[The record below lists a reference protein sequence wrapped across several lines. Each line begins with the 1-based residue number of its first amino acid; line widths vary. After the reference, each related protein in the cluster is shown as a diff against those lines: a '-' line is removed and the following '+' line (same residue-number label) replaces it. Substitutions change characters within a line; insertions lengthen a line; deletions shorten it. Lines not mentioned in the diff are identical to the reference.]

1 MRRVRRV
8 TSQEEL
14 ERLVDDFTTRGYS
27 IKSKG
32 QDEAHLK
39 DKDWGDSSVHLFL
52 FVLTS
57 WWTFGLSN
65 TLYAIYKRISSE
77 EVLIQ
82 VVGNNRNGS
91 SKIRKKKAEAQMEIT
106 GYQSNASRRE
116 VVSQYRS
123 SLSNTTHTDGNWLNI
138 NIHNKNTP
146 RYSANKENSQE
157 HLEELDSSSQSFAF
171 IRFLQL
177 SALLVS
183 VFVLFSIFTIRTG
196 IVGVEYIREII
207 FILGSLVIFR
217 YVIALRSFKKT
228 VSQHLLGVLCMIAIL
243 GAIGVVAGQMIK
255 INTVNEIKNLIYAGI
270 PRDISSAALP
280 EWWSGILLIIALIF
294 LLVGNIR
301 IQSNQSYRKI
311 EDIRLIQLSAPVFG
325 FACAL
330 IGLWAVLFVG
340 FSIQRIVVIA
350 PLFEELLKFGV
361 ALLVGSTL
369 FNRSFAARIG
379 VAIVVGTLFGLI
391 EHSTTYPTE
400 PDYSYV
406 FRTLFHL
413 STTVL
418 SVTTYT
424 VWRGDGEDM
433 LPLIAPAFSIWVH
446 FFNNTFAVISSLI
459 FSFIY
464 VPNISSVTPIF
475 SFLTVFIT
483 SIVTL
488 LVIMRHRSMKFLTQ
502 MIASTFLPKF

>member
-14 ERLVDDFTTRGYS
+14 ERLVDNFTTRGYI

-32 QDEAHLK
+32 QDKAHLK
-39 DKDWGDSSVHLFL
+39 DKDWGDSIVHLFL

-65 TLYAIYKRISSE
+65 ALYAIYKRISSE

-82 VVGNNRNGS
+82 VVGKDRDKS
-91 SKIRKKKAEAQMEIT
+91 SKIRKKTAEAQRDIT
-106 GYQSNASRRE
+106 GDQSNASRRE

-123 SLSNTTHTDGNWLNI
+123 SLSKTTFTDGNWLSTNRC
-138 NIHNKNTP
+138 NKNTP
-146 RYSANKENSQE
+146 RYLTNKENSQE
-157 HLEELDSSSQSFAF
+157 HLEELDSSSQSVVFT
-171 IRFLQL
+171 IFLQL

-183 VFVLFSIFTIRTG
+183 VFVLFSIFIIQIG
-196 IVGVEYIREII
+196 IVGVEYIGKTL
-207 FILGSLVIFR
+207 FILGYLVVFR
-217 YVIALRSFKKT
+217 FIIASRSVKKT
-228 VSQHLLGVLCMIAIL
+228 VYQPLLGVLSMIAII
-243 GAIGVVAGQMIK
+243 GPIGVLAGQI
-255 INTVNEIKNLIYAGI
+255 INLNTVNEIKNLIYTDI
-270 PRDISSAALP
+270 PRDLSSAALP
-280 EWWSGILLIIALIF
+280 EWWSGIILVIALIF

-301 IQSNQSYRKI
+301 TQSNQYYRKI
-311 EDIRLIQLSAPVFG
+311 EHIRLIHLCAPVFG
-325 FACAL
+325 FSCAL

-369 FNRSFAARIG
+369 FNRSLAARIG

-424 VWRGDGEDM
+424 VWRGDGEDI

-459 FSFIY
+459 FSLVS
-464 VPNISSVTPIF
+464 VPNILSVTPIF

-483 SIVTL
+483 IVMTL